1 MGIGML
7 VALGVWILLIAGG
20 ALLTRALFRAGN
32 RRASSAG
39 SAPTP
44 RQIADLRYA
53 RGEITREEYDLILAD
68 LRR

>member
-32 RRASSAG
+32 RRASSA
-39 SAPTP
+39 PTP